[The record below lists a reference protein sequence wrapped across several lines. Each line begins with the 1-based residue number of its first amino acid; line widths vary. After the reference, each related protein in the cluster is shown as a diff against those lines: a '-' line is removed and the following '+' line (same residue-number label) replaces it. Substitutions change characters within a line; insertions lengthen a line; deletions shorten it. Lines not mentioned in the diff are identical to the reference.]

1 MENEKYTINYW
12 LEMAA
17 ITIIFICIVCLLS
30 LLGCKI
36 YKMIYNKP
44 IVNTVNIVTSDSL
57 QNGGKTYYVDKKITD
72 SLSNILTQHERELSD
87 KYQYVIDQKD
97 DKDNVYTIGGIFV
110 GVVISIFSLFGYK
123 SLKSI
128 EDHTKD
134 EAKDIAEHETKNYMD
149 KHVKQMVGEKSEE
162 LFNSEAALRIAEKI
176 KADLNAFI
184 EIKITNA
191 KAEMHEEKTDLLVD
205 AVKIKLTT
213 EGLLNNLSKNEDNIK
228 TENDKD
234 SMENKSES
242 EKLKEGGLE

>member
-12 LEMAA
+12 LEIAA
-17 ITIIFICIVCLLS
+17 IIIIFICIVCLLS

-36 YKMIYNKP
+36 YRIICNRP
-44 IVNTVNIVTSDSL
+44 IVNTVNIVNSDSL
-57 QNGGKTYYVDKKITD
+57 QNRGKTYYVNQESMD
-72 SLSNILTQHERELSD
+72 SLSSLLTRHERELTD

-97 DKDNVYTIGGIFV
+97 DKDNVYTLGGIFV

-128 EDHTKD
+128 EDHSKD
-134 EAKDIAEHETKNYMD
+134 EAKDIAEHETRNYMD

-162 LFNSEAALRIAEKI
+162 LFNSEAALRIADKI

-191 KAEMHEEKTDLLVD
+191 KTEMHEEKTDLLVD
-205 AVKIKLTT
+205 AVKIKLTA

-234 SMENKSES
+234 NMENKIES